1 LPEETQAVQS
11 KTSESETYGQILK
24 SSVLVGGS
32 QMILIFFRLIR
43 GKAMAYLLA
52 PAGFG
57 LFSIYGSI
65 EGLVEDVA
73 GMGVSS
79 SGVRQIAEAA
89 GTGDKERIAQTA
101 AVLQRTSVVLG
112 ALGTIAM
119 IVFSRQISIMTFGSP
134 EHTWAICLLS
144 VAVILQIV
152 SYGQDAL
159 LEGLRRIADFSK
171 AKVLGFLFSTILSI
185 PIVYFFREDGVVP
198 SLVVFGVMTVLC
210 SWWYRRKI
218 KIHVPSLTASQVT
231 QEASALLKLGSVL
244 MLSNLLQSG
253 LAYMVRT
260 LILRKDG
267 LEAAGLYQAA
277 WTLGGMYV
285 GFIIKAMAADFYP
298 RLTASAS
305 INDTCNRLVN
315 EQARMGLLLAGPGVI
330 ATLTF
335 SPAIVTLL
343 YTAKFVAGVEVLRWI
358 CLGTMLQVITWP
370 MGYIVV
376 AKNLGAIFFWCETA
390 CAAVYAALA
399 WVCIGSFGLKGA
411 GIAFLGYCIF
421 HGVLYY
427 PIMRRVSGFLWS
439 RENIRSGLAFLGVM
453 AGVCCGFYLL
463 PPLVAVILGTL
474 ATLGSSIYSFRVLS
488 TLVSWEQLPR
498 PLRRLIAGVG
508 LAPSKN
514 ETSD

>member
-1 LPEETQAVQS
+1 
-11 KTSESETYGQILK
+11 
-24 SSVLVGGS
+24 
-32 QMILIFFRLIR
+32 
-43 GKAMAYLLA
+43 MAYLLA

-253 LAYMVRT
+253 LAYMVRA